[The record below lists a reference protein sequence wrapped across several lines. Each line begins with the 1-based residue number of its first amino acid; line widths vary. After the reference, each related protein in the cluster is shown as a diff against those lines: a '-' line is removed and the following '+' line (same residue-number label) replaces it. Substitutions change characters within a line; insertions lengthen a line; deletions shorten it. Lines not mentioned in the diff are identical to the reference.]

1 MPTQY
6 RERGLFMAM
15 RIISGQ
21 PGMDALIDSVFVAND
36 TDREFGQNMDNR
48 RTGEGFKEKLKN
60 LLERI
65 DMQSQKLSERMD
77 IGELKR
83 YRTLVKEFLDISLK
97 NSTHFHKEHTL
108 DSKGRHR
115 IFAIVK
121 KVDTEL
127 ETLTREVLKQQKD
140 NINVLAK
147 LDDIRGLLLDI
158 MT

>member
-1 MPTQY
+1 MK
-6 RERGLFMAM
+6 
-15 RIISGQ
+15 IIDRQ
-21 PGMDALIDSVFVAND
+21 TNMTALLDNHAVLND
-36 TDREFGQNMDNR
+36 TDREFGQNMDSR
-48 RTGEGFKEKLKN
+48 RSEGGFKEKLKN

-65 DMQSQKLSERMD
+65 DMQSQRLSERLD

-97 NSTHFHKEHTL
+97 NSSQFHKEHTL

-121 KVDTEL
+121 KVDAEL
-127 ETLTREVLKQQKD
+127 ENLASEVLRRQKD
-140 NINVLAK
+140 NINILAR

-158 MT
+158 IT